1 MSTPPSPL
9 HYKTLSLS
17 AWCGVVQMT
26 VEDLRDFAAEQG
38 VSTMSHDAKSL
49 RSAVVKELE
58 TRGPWAEIA
67 PGVKRAVKTFIT
79 AKDATPAS

>member
-1 MSTPPSPL
+1 
-9 HYKTLSLS
+9 
-17 AWCGVVQMT
+17 MT

-38 VSTMSHDAKSL
+38 VATTSQDAKVL
-49 RSAVVKELE
+49 RSALVKELE

-67 PGVKRAVKTFIT
+67 PGVKREASKFTA